1 MALDC
6 QIVNMVKGLWQ
17 PNIER
22 RVIQISSPGVPVA
35 DRLPLLSDLEE
46 NMTAQSVREG
56 TVLWEPSDEIK
67 NQAIT
72 TKYINW
78 LKTRKGLSFNDY
90 NSLWQWSVTEIEDFW
105 QSLWEFFEIKVSKP
119 FAGVLPERKMP
130 GAKWF
135 AGSELNYAEHVFR
148 HMTPNRAAL
157 MFQSEIRPLE
167 EISWDDLYRKVAAVR
182 TSLGNMGVKRGDRV
196 AAYIPNIPEAI
207 IAFIA
212 CAAIGATWSSCSPD
226 FGTRSVIDR
235 FKQIE
240 PKVLFTVDG
249 YQYGGKSFDCLTA
262 ISELQQS
269 LLSLENTILIP
280 YLQVDAGPGE
290 RDGILMWDDLLIE
303 GGELLFEQVP
313 FDHPLW
319 VVYSSGTTGL
329 PKALV
334 HGHGGILLELMK
346 FTGLHMDVHPGDR
359 FFWFSTTGWVM
370 WNVLQSSLLVG
381 ATPILYDGS
390 PGYPDME
397 VLWQLAEHSAM
408 TVFGTSAAYLMS
420 CMNAGMEPGRRHNLK
435 ALNAIGS
442 TGSPLSPEGF
452 GWVYDHVK
460 KDILLGSVSGGTDP
474 CTAFLGCSPLLP
486 VRAGE
491 LQCRC
496 LGVSARAYD
505 ENGNS
510 LIDEVGELVITEPM
524 PSMPLYLWNDPE
536 NTRYHECYFDMYPGV
551 WRHGDWLKI
560 TSRGSGVILGRSD
573 STINRFGVRMGSSE
587 IYAAV
592 EELEEVADSLV
603 FGFETPAGQYLMPLF
618 VVLKEG
624 IELDDTLKKSIN
636 DKIRTALSPRHVPDE
651 IYAIREVPRTLNAKK
666 LEVPAKKI
674 LSGIPVEKAVNIDS
688 MGNPEAIDYFV
699 RLAHELNKKG

>member
-1 MALDC
+1 
-6 QIVNMVKGLWQ
+6 
-17 PNIER
+17 
-22 RVIQISSPGVPVA
+22 
-35 DRLPLLSDLEE
+35 
-46 NMTAQSVREG
+46 MTPQSVGEG

-67 NQAIT
+67 HQAIT
-72 TKYINW
+72 TNYINW
-78 LKTRKGLSFNDY
+78 LKTHKSLNFNDY

-105 QSLWEFFEIKVSKP
+105 QSLWEFFEIKASKP
-119 FAGVLPERKMP
+119 FSGVLTARKMP
-130 GAKWF
+130 GAEWF
-135 AGSELNYAEHVFR
+135 AGAELNYAEHVFR
-148 HMTPNRAAL
+148 RMTPDRAAL

-167 EISWDDLYRKVAAVR
+167 EISWDELYRKVAAVR

-207 IAFIA
+207 IAFLA

-240 PKVLFTVDG
+240 PKVLLAVDG
-249 YQYGGKSFDCLTA
+249 YQYGGKRFDCLTA

-280 YLQVDAGPGE
+280 YLQMDAGSGE
-290 RDGILMWDDLLIE
+290 MDGILMWDDLLIE

-370 WNVLQSSLLVG
+370 WNVLQSSLLMG

-420 CMNAGMEPGRRHNLK
+420 CMNAGMEPGRRYNLN
-435 ALNAIGS
+435 ALKAIGS

-474 CTAFLGCSPLLP
+474 CTAFLGCSPVLP
-486 VRAGE
+486 VCAGE

-536 NTRYHECYFDMYPGV
+536 NIRYHECYFDMYPGV

-560 TSRGSGVILGRSD
+560 TTRGSGVILGRSD

-603 FGFETPAGQYLMPLF
+603 FGFETPAGKYLMPLF
-618 VVLKEG
+618 VVLQEG

-699 RLAHELNKKG
+699 RLAQEFNKKQ

>member
-1 MALDC
+1 
-6 QIVNMVKGLWQ
+6 
-17 PNIER
+17 
-22 RVIQISSPGVPVA
+22 
-35 DRLPLLSDLEE
+35 
-46 NMTAQSVREG
+46 MTTQSVSEG

-72 TKYINW
+72 TKYIHW
-78 LKTRKGLSFNDY
+78 LKTQKGLSFNDY
-90 NSLWQWSVTEIEDFW
+90 NSLWQWSVTQIEDFW
-105 QSLWEFFEIKVSKP
+105 QSLWEFFEIKASKP
-119 FAGVLPERKMP
+119 FTRVLPERKMP
-130 GAKWF
+130 GAEWF
-135 AGSELNYAEHVFR
+135 KGSELNYAEHVFG
-148 HMTPNRAAL
+148 HLTPDRPAL
-157 MFQSEIRPLE
+157 MFQSEIRPLA
-167 EISWDDLYRKVAAVR
+167 EISWDELYRKVSAVR
-182 TSLGNMGVKRGDRV
+182 TSLLNMGVQRGDRV
-196 AAYIPNIPEAI
+196 AAYIPNIPETI
-207 IAFIA
+207 IAFLA

-240 PKVLFTVDG
+240 PKVLFAVDG
-249 YQYGGKSFDCLTA
+249 YQYGGKRFDCRAA

-269 LLSLENTILIP
+269 LLSLENIVLIP
-280 YLQVDAGPGE
+280 YLQIDTGPGE
-290 RDGILMWDDLLIE
+290 MDGILRWDDLLIE

-329 PKALV
+329 PKGLV

-346 FTGLHMDVHPGDR
+346 FTGLHMDVHRGDR

-397 VLWQLAEHSAM
+397 VLWQLAEHTSM

-420 CMNAGMEPGRRHNLK
+420 CMNAGMEPGKRYNLS
-435 ALNAIGS
+435 ALKAIGS
-442 TGSPLSPEGF
+442 TGSPLSAEGF
-452 GWVYDHVK
+452 GWVYDGVK

-505 ENGNS
+505 EDGNS

-536 NTRYHECYFDMYPGV
+536 NTRYNECYFDMYPGV

-587 IYAAV
+587 IYAVV
-592 EELEEVADSLV
+592 EELD
-603 FGFETPAGQYLMPLF
+603 GGCGQ
-618 VVLKEG
+618 
-624 IELDDTLKKSIN
+624 
-636 DKIRTALSPRHVPDE
+636 PRDRV
-651 IYAIREVPRTLNAKK
+651 
-666 LEVPAKKI
+666 
-674 LSGIPVEKAVNIDS
+674 
-688 MGNPEAIDYFV
+688 
-699 RLAHELNKKG
+699 